1 MDKLKIYTKNNILD
15 LVSPRSGETKL
26 GERVQIYPYSEI
38 PLSISGLE
46 RSTAKFV
53 LLGIPEDIGVRANLG
68 IGGAQSAWPVA
79 LKTLL
84 NIQSNHFLSGEEILV
99 LGHVQL
105 SEPNDQSLESLRAK
119 TAAIDTLVYPIIEKI
134 IATNKIPVVIG
145 GGHNNAFPIIW
156 GTSLALK
163 QAIDVV
169 NIDAHADLRNTAE
182 GRHSGNGFSN
192 ALEKG
197 YLSGYRVFGLHENYA
212 NPALNDLSGNNI
224 KCSYFEDLLQ
234 SEQSISEQWQ
244 TFIKGLTEHSG
255 IEIDLDSIEN
265 VLSSA
270 SGPSGFALND
280 IRKILLTNTKKWRYL
295 HICEGAVQLANGR
308 EDLSTG
314 KTIAYLVSDF
324 IKNYLKL

>member
-1 MDKLKIYTKNNILD
+1 MDKLKIYRKNDVLD

-26 GERVQIYPYSEI
+26 GEKVQVYPIANEA
-38 PLSISGLE
+38 LSITGLE
-46 RSTAKFV
+46 FSTAKFV

-105 SEPNDQSLESLRAK
+105 SEPTDQSVEGLRAK
-119 TAAIDTLVYPIIEKI
+119 TATIDALVYPIIEKI
-134 IATNKIPVVIG
+134 IAAEKIPIVIG

-163 QAIDVV
+163 KAINVV
-169 NIDAHADLRNTAE
+169 NIDAHADLRNPAE
-182 GRHSGNGFSN
+182 GRHSGNGFST
-192 ALEKG
+192 ALERG
-197 YLSGYRVFGLHENYA
+197 FLNTYRVFGLHENYT
-212 NPALNDLSGNNI
+212 NPALNDLNGKNI
-224 KCSYFEDLLQ
+224 SFCYFEELLQ
-234 SEQSISEQWQ
+234 GEKAINEQWQ
-244 TFIKGLTEHSG
+244 TFINGLAAHVG
-255 IEIDLDSIEN
+255 LEIDLDTIEN

-270 SGPSGFALND
+270 SSPSGFALND
-280 IRKILLTNTKKWRYL
+280 IRKILLANTQKWSYL
-295 HICEGAVQLANGR
+295 HICEGAVQLQNGR

>member
-1 MDKLKIYTKNNILD
+1 MDRLQIYTKNDVLD
-15 LVSPRSGETKL
+15 LVSQRNGETKL
-26 GERVQIYPYSEI
+26 GEKVQVYS
-38 PLSISGLE
+38 LSGEALSVAGLE
-46 RSTAKFV
+46 ISTAKFV

-68 IGGAQSAWPVA
+68 IGGAQSAWPMA
-79 LKTLL
+79 LKALL

-99 LGHVQL
+99 LGHVQIN
-105 SEPNDQSLESLRAK
+105 EPTDQSLEGLRAK
-119 TAAIDTLVYPIIEKI
+119 TTTIDALVYPIIEKI
-134 IATNKIPVVIG
+134 IAANKIPIVIG

-163 QAIDVV
+163 QAINVV

-197 YLSGYRVFGLHENYA
+197 YLKDYRVFGLHQNYV
-212 NPALNDLSGNNI
+212 NPALNNLTRNKINV
-224 KCSYFEDLLQ
+224 CYFEELLQ
-234 SEQSISEQWQ
+234 NEQSISKQWQ
-244 TFIKGLTEHSG
+244 SFITDLAGHTGL
-255 IEIDLDSIEN
+255 EIDLDSIAN

-280 IRKILLTNTKKWRYL
+280 IRKILLGNTKKWSYL
-295 HICEGAVQLANGR
+295 HVCEGAVQLANGR
-308 EDLSTG
+308 EDPNTG

>member
-1 MDKLKIYTKNNILD
+1 MDRLQIYTKNDFLD
-15 LVSPRSGETKL
+15 LVNPRSGETKL
-26 GERVQIYPYSEI
+26 GEKVQVYPHSGI
-38 PLSISGLE
+38 PLSIAGLE
-46 RSTAKFV
+46 LSTAKFV

-68 IGGAQSAWPVA
+68 IGGTQSAWPVA

-84 NIQSNHFLSGEEILV
+84 NIQSNHFLSGEDILV
-99 LGHVQL
+99 LGHIQVN
-105 SEPNDQSLESLRAK
+105 EPTDQSVESLRAK
-119 TAAIDTLVYPIIEKI
+119 TATIDALVCPIIEKI
-134 IATNKIPVVIG
+134 IAADKIPIVIG

-156 GTSLALK
+156 GSSLALR
-163 QAIDVV
+163 QALNVA
-169 NIDAHADLRNTAE
+169 NIDAHADLRNPAE
-182 GRHSGNGFSN
+182 GRHSGNGFSA

-197 YLSGYRVFGLHENYA
+197 FLNGYRVFGLHENYA
-212 NPALNDLSGNNI
+212 NPALNNLTGNNI
-224 KCSYFEDLLQ
+224 KCAYFEDLLQ

-244 TFIKGLTEHSG
+244 AFMKGLAEHSG
-255 IEIDLDSIEN
+255 LEIDLDSIEN

-270 SGPSGFALND
+270 SSPSGFALND

-295 HICEGAVQLANGR
+295 HICEGAVQLENGR